1 MRVQAPIFSC
11 WHCFTGVH
19 QELEEQVERIRK
31 QKDTMEDELTGKVSK
46 LKMQNKEL
54 NAELESAK
62 GKRKDRILDQ
72 LLW

>member
-1 MRVQAPIFSC
+1 
-11 WHCFTGVH
+11 
-19 QELEEQVERIRK
+19 
-31 QKDTMEDELTGKVSK
+31 MEDELAGKVSK

-72 LLW
+72 LFW